1 MADKV
6 KPTDIDIENMTI
18 PTKEQIKTIIG
29 KIPRKYDYFWYHWL
43 LMDFIE
49 FIITEWEK
57 IRNSH
62 K

>member
-1 MADKV
+1 
-6 KPTDIDIENMTI
+6 MTT

-43 LMDFIE
+43 LGAFIE

-57 IRNSH
+57 I
-62 K
+62 KEKTK

>member
-1 MADKV
+1 M
-6 KPTDIDIENMTI
+6 
-18 PTKEQIKTIIG
+18 TKEQIKTIIG

-43 LMDFIE
+43 LIDFIE

-57 IRNSH
+57 IRNDP